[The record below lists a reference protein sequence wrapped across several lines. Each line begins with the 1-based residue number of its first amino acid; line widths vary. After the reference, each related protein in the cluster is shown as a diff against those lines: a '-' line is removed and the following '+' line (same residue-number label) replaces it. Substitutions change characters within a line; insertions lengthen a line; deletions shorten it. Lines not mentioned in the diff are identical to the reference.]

1 MSSVKTT
8 KSKSSKTKSTKHK
21 IQVKVSSP
29 QDEEVNTNAD
39 SNVEVEDNNNV
50 EEGKNEESEETPVSK
65 LPDLTLA
72 NELEDLFEYNK
83 MASTILSQVNKTT
96 RSMAS
101 AIKKIEKELNK
112 HDIKKE
118 KNKNSKGSNG
128 NKALKQ
134 LRPIYTT
141 EMTSF
146 FQNNLSLTD
155 KHDEIICEQLTYESD
170 GTLLVSR
177 DQVLKM
183 VTSYIRVN
191 ELQKYEDKRRIKM
204 DTTLK
209 ELFPELAEV
218 KSGKKV
224 TQEENC
230 YYSTLMGAISRHF
243 KAKE

>member
-29 QDEEVNTNAD
+29 QDEEEDNNVE
-39 SNVEVEDNNNV
+39 SNVEVEDKNIV
-50 EEGKNEESEETPVSK
+50 EEGEKKESEETPVSK

-72 NELEDLFEYNK
+72 KQMEELFELYK
-83 MASTILSQVNKTT
+83 MASTILSQLNKRTKEK
-96 RSMAS
+96 AS

-146 FQNNLSLTD
+146 FQDNIALTD
-155 KHDEIICEQLTYESD
+155 KHGEIICEQLTYESD

-191 ELQKYEDKRRIKM
+191 ELQKYEDRRRIKM

-209 ELFPELAEV
+209 ELFPELVEV
-218 KSGKKV
+218 KSGKNI

>member
-1 MSSVKTT
+1 MSSVKN
-8 KSKSSKTKSTKHK
+8 SKSSKQKPTKHK
-21 IQVKVSSP
+21 IQVKVESSNE
-29 QDEEVNTNAD
+29 DEAITND
-39 SNVEVEDNNNV
+39 ESNVKVKNSTDEGEEEKGVEA
-50 EEGKNEESEETPVSK
+50 PVSK

-72 NELEDLFEYNK
+72 HELEDLFELNK
-83 MASTILSQVNKTT
+83 MASTILAQVNKTT
-96 RSMAS
+96 RSMTS

-128 NKALKQ
+128 NKALKT

-146 FQNNLSLTD
+146 FQDNLALTD

-183 VTSYIRVN
+183 VTSYIRQN
-191 ELQKYEDKRRIKM
+191 KLQKYEDKRRIKM
-204 DTTLK
+204 DSTLK

-218 KSGKKV
+218 KSGKKI